1 MLTINTNNY
10 NIEYKNIL
18 YNYINY
24 TNNYLIT
31 EIYRNTLYIKFKN
44 YISKIRKKIINEH
57 NIINLDKNNFIS
69 EIYLYDIVSLF
80 IINHKFKSL
89 FDPIFDLSSPF
100 NLHNIQLYFKNKCI
114 PTINKNI
121 QKSIENILPKLSDKY
136 IKYYKKIKKN
146 IIKFNNI
153 NYKLTYEINNNI
165 VTIYLN
171 ILETNNDMQLF
182 INKLKYKKIINISL
196 HIFNHLV
203 NLYNNKILNKYNNN
217 EILDI
222 KVIEYIYMI
231 FIRYNTLSSGNN
243 QASILPSFKKIMKNV
258 LNIKVELFGSPLN
271 TSSSM
276 FGSLFYDIDNVFG
289 SIGNYF
295 NSNLLKGYYEIN
307 PIFDTCLIN
316 KIIIKCLN
324 ELNIATINKNPLLF
338 LLILPIS
345 YNKYNSKL
353 NMLNKFK
360 KFEIIIEKKLFPYI
374 RYDRKFLKTKV
385 SPIVDTHI
393 LIYHNDFIKD
403 IIKKNVLNFNY
414 YIDNWKLK
422 NNKNI
427 I

>member
-1 MLTINTNNY
+1 MLNINTNNY
-10 NIEYKNIL
+10 NIKYNNIF
-18 YNYINY
+18 YDYTNY

-31 EIYRNTLYIKFKN
+31 EIYRNTLYIKFKK
-44 YISKIRKKIINEH
+44 YISKIRKTIIDTH
-57 NIINLDKNNFIS
+57 NITNLDKNNFIS
-69 EIYLYDIVSLF
+69 EIFLYDIVSIF

-89 FDPIFDLSSPF
+89 FDPIFDISSPF
-100 NLHNIQLYFKNKCI
+100 KLNNIVLYFKNKCI

-121 QKSIENILPKLSDKY
+121 QKSIKNILPKISNKY
-136 IKYYKKIKKN
+136 IKYYKKLKKN
-146 IIKFNNI
+146 IIKFNDIKYNI
-153 NYKLTYEINNNI
+153 TYEINNNI
-165 VTIYLN
+165 VIIYFN
-171 ILETNNDMQLF
+171 ILESNNDIQLF

-243 QASILPSFKKIMKNV
+243 QASILPSFKKIIKDV
-258 LNIKVELFGSPLN
+258 LNIKIELFGSPLN
-271 TSSSM
+271 TSSST

-307 PIFDTCLIN
+307 PIFDKCIID
-316 KIIIKCLN
+316 KIIIKCFN
-324 ELNIATINKNPLLF
+324 ELNVATINKNPLLF
-338 LLILPIS
+338 LFILPIS
-345 YNKYNSKL
+345 YNKYSSKL
-353 NMLNKFK
+353 NILSNFK
-360 KFEIIIEKKLFPYI
+360 KFEIIIEKKSFPYI
-374 RYDRKFLKTKV
+374 RYDRQFLKTKV

-403 IIKKNVLNFNY
+403 IIKKNVLNFNH
-414 YIDNWKLK
+414 YINSWQLK
-422 NNKNI
+422 KKY
-427 I
+427 